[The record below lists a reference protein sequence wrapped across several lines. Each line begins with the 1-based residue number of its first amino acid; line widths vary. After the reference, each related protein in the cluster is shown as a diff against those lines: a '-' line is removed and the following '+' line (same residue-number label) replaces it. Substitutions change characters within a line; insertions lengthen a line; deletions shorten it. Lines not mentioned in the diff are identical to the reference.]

1 MQIAWSICAKSGK
14 LMYIVS
20 FPDFIFFIWT
30 NFSHKSAVY
39 SYTNDDTGGLAYAFV
54 IPKERIKADEPIQ
67 SQEITDESIE
77 AKAEAVITEN
87 SYKDDKISITISELR
102 EYDTSIY
109 VADIQLAQ
117 IMKGQDCVTAYNLDG
132 GGSSTMWFNGEVVN
146 KPTSYGSKI
155 SERAVSDIVYIGR

>member
-1 MQIAWSICAKSGK
+1 MMIQ
-14 LMYIVS
+14 
-20 FPDFIFFIWT
+20 
-30 NFSHKSAVY
+30 
-39 SYTNDDTGGLAYAFV
+39 GGLAYAFV

-117 IMKGQDCVTAYNLDG
+117 IMKGQD
-132 GGSSTMWFNGEVVN
+132 WQ
-146 KPTSYGSKI
+146 
-155 SERAVSDIVYIGR
+155 

>member
-1 MQIAWSICAKSGK
+1 MHLKK
-14 LMYIVS
+14 
-20 FPDFIFFIWT
+20 IWAVIYAVMLAA
-30 NFSHKSAVY
+30 FSTFVLL
-39 SYTNDDTGGLAYAFV
+39 DAFV
-54 IPKERIKADEPIQ
+54 IPKDRIKADEPIQ

-132 GGSSTMWFNGEVVN
+132 GGSSTM
-146 KPTSYGSKI
+146 
-155 SERAVSDIVYIGR
+155 